1 MKGGVMKYMF
11 TLNDG
16 YDFDRGD
23 VTGHA
28 YLTHEQFRRM
38 SAAVFR
44 CNGRAKTMKSLNSDR
59 LYIVTQGEGTFYI
72 GKNNFDV
79 HKDDIVIVPRNTT
92 YSYAGTM
99 TCFLVH
105 SPAFDKTKEV
115 QLEK

>member
-1 MKGGVMKYMF
+1 MNFKF
-11 TLNDG
+11 TLKDG

-28 YLTHEQFRRM
+28 YLTHEQFRSM

-44 CNGRAKTMKSLNSDR
+44 CKGRAKTMKSINSDR
-59 LYIVTQGEGTFYI
+59 LYIVTEGKGSFCI
-72 GKNNFDV
+72 GRKRLEV
-79 HKDDIVIVPRNTT
+79 HKSDIVIVPRNTA
-92 YSYAGTM
+92 YSYKGIM
-99 TCFLVH
+99 TCYLVH

>member
-1 MKGGVMKYMF
+1 MKGGVMKFIF

-16 YDFDRGD
+16 YDFDRD
-23 VTGHA
+23 DITGHA

-38 SAAVFR
+38 SAAV
-44 CNGRAKTMKSLNSDR
+44 CHCSVRAKTMKSLNSDR
-59 LYIVTQGEGTFYI
+59 LYIVIQGKGTFCI
-72 GKNNFDV
+72 EKKNFNV
-79 HKDDIVIVPRNTT
+79 HKDDIVIVPKNTA
-92 YSYAGTM
+92 YSYTGTM